1 MLKFAPRPLTCYTPP
16 QEHADQFCQG
26 RGASQSPV
34 YVFRNALMH
43 LARISRVLSMEQVR
57 LCVTPAVCRTA

>member
-1 MLKFAPRPLTCYTPP
+1 MPYNPYVCRPSL

-26 RGASQSPV
+26 RGASQGPV

-43 LARISRVLSMEQVR
+43 LARISRVLSMEQVW
-57 LCVTPAVCRTA
+57 LV